1 MTPLSGG
8 FSPAAS
14 RTQLGDVSVGTQS
27 IVTIVVTLREIVAS
41 VVTIGKTLERNL
53 QQGKKEQSV
62 PTIAAQDTVTKG
74 ASRRRGPYASTPA
87 RRAEIV
93 RAASAS
99 FAEHGYERASLRDIA
114 ARANVTHAALLRH
127 FATKDDLLLAAL
139 AQRDAD
145 DEELATRIMESK
157 VSREKVLSNVLQEEF
172 AHPEHLRN
180 WLAITIAATNP
191 EHPAHDFFIARRE
204 RMREHFTSTRLATTQ
219 DSEELSAD
227 DKVTM
232 VMAMIDGLR
241 IQFLLD
247 PDRPTLHLMETLM
260 RLIATP
266 GDE

>member
-1 MTPLSGG
+1 M
-8 FSPAAS
+8 F
-14 RTQLGDVSVGTQS
+14 
-27 IVTIVVTLREIVAS
+27 VTTTAGQE
-41 VVTIGKTLERNL
+41 T
-53 QQGKKEQSV
+53 GKKAG
-62 PTIAAQDTVTKG
+62 P
-74 ASRRRGPYASTPA
+74 RRRGPYATTPA

-139 AQRDAD
+139 AQRDTD
-145 DEELATRIMESK
+145 DEELARRIIDSK
-157 VSREKVLSNVLQEEF
+157 VPREKVLSSILQEDF
-172 AHPEHLRN
+172 AHPEQLRN

-191 EHPAHDFFIARRE
+191 QHPAHEFFIARRE
-204 RMREHFTSTRLATTQ
+204 RMRQHFTSTRLATAQ

-232 VMAMIDGLR
+232 VLAMIDGLR

-247 PDRPTLHLMETLM
+247 PERKALHLMDTLM
-260 RLIATP
+260 RFIASP
-266 GDE
+266 ENS

>member
-1 MTPLSGG
+1 MTTTSEQE
-8 FSPAAS
+8 
-14 RTQLGDVSVGTQS
+14 T
-27 IVTIVVTLREIVAS
+27 
-41 VVTIGKTLERNL
+41 
-53 QQGKKEQSV
+53 GKKVSS
-62 PTIAAQDTVTKG
+62 G
-74 ASRRRGPYASTPA
+74 RRGPYATTPA

-139 AQRDAD
+139 AERDAD
-145 DEELATRIMESK
+145 DAELAKRIVQSK
-157 VSREKVLSNVLQEEF
+157 VPRELVLSSVLKEEF
-172 AHPEHLRN
+172 ARPDHMRN
-180 WLAITIAATNP
+180 WLSITIAATNP

-204 RMREHFTSTRLATTQ
+204 RMRDYFTSKRLATAQ
-219 DSEELSAD
+219 DSEELTAD

-247 PDRPTLHLMETLM
+247 PHRKTLHLLETLM
-260 RLIATP
+260 RFIDTP
-266 GDE
+266 PEEA

>member
-1 MTPLSGG
+1 MTTSET
-8 FSPAAS
+8 AAG
-14 RTQLGDVSVGTQS
+14 QKVG
-27 IVTIVVTLREIVAS
+27 
-41 VVTIGKTLERNL
+41 
-53 QQGKKEQSV
+53 
-62 PTIAAQDTVTKG
+62 
-74 ASRRRGPYASTPA
+74 SRRRGPYATTPA

-145 DEELATRIMESK
+145 DMELARSIMESK
-157 VSREKVLSNVLQEEF
+157 VPRERVLSSLLQEEF
-172 AHPEHLRN
+172 AHPEQLRN

-191 EHPAHDFFIARRE
+191 GHPAHDFFIARRE
-204 RMREHFTSTRLATTQ
+204 RMRQHFTSKRLATSH

-232 VMAMIDGLR
+232 VLAMIDGLR

-247 PDRPTLHLMETLM
+247 PDRPTLHLMEALM
-260 RLIATP
+260 RFIGSP
-266 GDE
+266 EDK